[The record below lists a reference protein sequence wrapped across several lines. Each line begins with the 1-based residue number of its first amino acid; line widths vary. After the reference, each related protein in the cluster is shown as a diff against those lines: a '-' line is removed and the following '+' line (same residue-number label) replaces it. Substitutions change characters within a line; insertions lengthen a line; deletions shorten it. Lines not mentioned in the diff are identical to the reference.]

1 MPDFGSALWNKPTSG
16 ETGEGSG
23 GGSSDP
29 VTRSLRLAGSH
40 YLTKTFSNSGNRKT
54 YTIAFWVK
62 RSKISTS
69 STQVL
74 FSAAT
79 SGHTTNS
86 NIDQI
91 SFRPNDTLEFYQYP
105 NSQQSRLATAAV
117 YRDVGAWM
125 HCCFSVDTTQATEAD
140 RVKIFVNGVL
150 QSVANYT
157 DYPSQNHDSI
167 FNKSEQHK
175 IGEEAIRDRYNA
187 DVLLADFYFI
197 DGTAL
202 STPVGNFIEDTGY
215 SSYKPLAFDMSSYSG
230 NSFHIDGQPAHDADL
245 LVTSVGRNDGD
256 TTFVDVAKGH
266 TITKGGDSEHSIAAG
281 NPFTGD
287 DRAIY
292 FDGSSDYLTS
302 TDAKD
307 DANFDN
313 SDWTLEFWINPSNT
327 FGSAIE
333 SFMGCGGGTAGWNST
348 NGHSWT
354 IFAYNVTNQIYFQWW
369 NGSSHVNMAANDDLL
384 PKNTW
389 THVAVCNQ
397 SGTKRFYIGGVQVD
411 TDSNTKA
418 AVSTPSTFNIGV
430 SSALDGKFNGHLY
443 DVSIQRGYCKYEDG
457 TTFTPPTSKI
467 TADSNTEFLLQPEK
481 DDSSF
486 EDESSNGHTVS
497 TQGSPTTIASTP
509 YEAAA
514 KSTAI
519 YFDGSGDY
527 LNIGTTSD
535 FRTTTN
541 NFTLD
546 FWFKPDGSS
555 LGTVFSNVND
565 GNVYDGLTV
574 SVSSVSVSV
583 SLRNSSSSN
592 NVVTLNYTNDDTD
605 WHHVEVSRTG
615 STLYLFVD
623 GNLED
628 SGSISFTPTN
638 SGLVARVGR
647 IYASS
652 YPSSNNYA
660 GYLFDYR
667 WSNSGGHTASFT
679 APTAPLELNPV
690 YLGGDQS
697 GNKNHFTP
705 TGISS
710 HDVMLD
716 TPTTNYCLINP
727 LSETKTDSNN
737 YTPNPTTGLSEGN
750 LKLTSPSIWYNGHGT
765 LGVSSG
771 KWYFEWYSTGDYAL
785 GGFST
790 SEMFSNSNQSITD
803 WWILYNRD
811 SSNNIELRYKDGT
824 STTGATWAG
833 GSHASGNGNVYG
845 CAFDVD
851 NRKMYFHK
859 NGDWSDGTSTLTS
872 TFPSSYGGDLTGSS
886 HNIPADTTFYPIL
899 RAYAPST
906 VIANFG
912 QDSTFANTV
921 ASGSA
926 NAADTNGNGDFR
938 YAPPSG
944 YLALCAANLDAP
956 TVTPEEHFNTRLYLG
971 TRDNSTSIGFTS
983 NAVTGVGFKPEL
995 LWIKDRDNASSN
1007 YGSNYYGN
1015 FLFDAV
1021 QGTGKAINTD
1031 GGMYTGSNDFSSNL
1045 DGYNGVSSFDSDG
1058 FTVDEAEAV
1067 NYAYDSD
1074 YNGSLDGYERY
1085 VAWGWKLGSNGSSS
1099 TWANGNTDPTTEK
1112 YNASA
1117 GVSVIRQV
1125 ETSGNYPMTG
1135 VTVNHSLGAAP
1146 EFAFLA
1152 DTSGNTQNVYA
1163 WHKDLA
1169 ANKYLRLNANSAQ
1182 TTGSGYFPSGCSTAT
1197 TFQIGGDIAGANG
1210 YDGWW
1215 DIYMYLFT
1223 SVEGMVKIG
1232 SWVGNGSTD
1241 GPMVYCGFRPS
1252 LILAKA
1258 VNRSNSWYMWDDQR
1272 DGYNVTD
1279 AGLWADLSG
1288 AESHAS
1294 TNKVDI
1300 LSNGFK
1306 LRGSG
1311 NGTNSSS
1318 NNNYIFIAWAHSP
1331 FSKANSF

>member
-1 MPDFGSALWNKPTSG
+1 MGANLILPAGSAAADSTPA
-16 ETGEGSG
+16 
-23 GGSSDP
+23 DP
-29 VTRSLRLAGSH
+29 VTRSLRFNDGDNSTLYIDPTVNHDSTTV
-40 YLTKTFSNSGNRKT
+40 YTFSCWAKLGEMDAESYEIFTAGYYASGGADQNLIYFGHNADSKLRLWLRSTADSTNTT
-54 YTIAFWVK
+54 YTSTAVFRDPSAWYHLLLVRNGASLK
-62 RSKISTS
+62 VYVNNTEVISQTIS
-69 STQVL
+69 STQRYGVGNGYPMHVGSSL
-74 FSAAT
+74 APT
-79 SGHTTNS
+79 STGLTNYG
-86 NIDQI
+86 
-91 SFRPNDTLEFYQYP
+91 SFD
-105 NSQQSRLATAAV
+105 
-117 YRDVGAWM
+117 G
-125 HCCFSVDTTQATEAD
+125 
-140 RVKIFVNGVL
+140 
-150 QSVANYT
+150 
-157 DYPSQNHDSI
+157 
-167 FNKSEQHK
+167 
-175 IGEEAIRDRYNA
+175 
-187 DVLLADFYFI
+187 LLADIYFT
-197 DGTAL
+197 DGYAKSPTD
-202 STPVGNFIEDTGY
+202 FIESNDYGG
-215 SSYKPLAFDMSSYSG
+215 YKPKEYTGSFG
-230 NSFHIDGQPAHDADL
+230 TNGFHIDAQPAHDADL

-256 TTFVDVAKGH
+256 TDFVDVAKGH
-266 TITKGGDSEHSIAAG
+266 TVSRYGNTHHDNTAG
-281 NPFTGD
+281 NPF
-287 DRAIY
+287 
-292 FDGSSDYLTS
+292 GS
-302 TDAKD
+302 
-307 DANFDN
+307 
-313 SDWTLEFWINPSNT
+313 
-327 FGSAIE
+327 G
-333 SFMGCGGGTAGWNST
+333 
-348 NGHSWT
+348 
-354 IFAYNVTNQIYFQWW
+354 
-369 NGSSHVNMAANDDLL
+369 
-384 PKNTW
+384 
-389 THVAVCNQ
+389 
-397 SGTKRFYIGGVQVD
+397 
-411 TDSNTKA
+411 
-418 AVSTPSTFNIGV
+418 
-430 SSALDGKFNGHLY
+430 
-443 DVSIQRGYCKYEDG
+443 
-457 TTFTPPTSKI
+457 
-467 TADSNTEFLLQPEK
+467 
-481 DDSSF
+481 
-486 EDESSNGHTVS
+486 
-497 TQGSPTTIASTP
+497 
-509 YEAAA
+509 
-514 KSTAI
+514 TAI

-546 FWFKPDGSS
+546 FWFKPNGSS
-555 LGTVFSNVND
+555 LGSVFSNVND

-574 SVSSVSVSV
+574 SVSSVSISV

-592 NVVTLNYTNDDTD
+592 NVVTLNYTNDDTN